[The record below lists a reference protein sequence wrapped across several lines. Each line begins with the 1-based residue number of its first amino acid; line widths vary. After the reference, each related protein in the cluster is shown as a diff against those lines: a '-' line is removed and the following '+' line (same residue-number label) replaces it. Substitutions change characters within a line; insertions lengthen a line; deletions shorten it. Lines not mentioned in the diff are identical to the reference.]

1 MPITC
6 SHYHHQFILH
16 NNSVYI
22 RTQHKHQHKALEN
35 LSQNLNKTMVSAN
48 IITIIFAFTAAY
60 ISYMCVLCSETSKI
74 FVLFVNRHLS
84 PWRFTSI
91 HLFMSHFRFNSSG
104 SESFRKILKDRPYK
118 LTLSTQYIIH
128 STLFPEFF
136 LFTQQSK
143 RLILNATHPARS
155 QSLQF

>member
-1 MPITC
+1 MF
-6 SHYHHQFILH
+6 YK
-16 NNSVYI
+16 
-22 RTQHKHQHKALEN
+22 HKHRALEN

-60 ISYMCVLCSETSKI
+60 ILLYMCVCSETSKI

-104 SESFRKILKDRPYK
+104 SESFWKILKDKPYK

-128 STLFPEFF
+128 STMF
-136 LFTQQSK
+136 QSSSFSP
-143 RLILNATHPARS
+143 NNVHV
-155 QSLQF
+155 